1 MDDIR
6 DDIRQLREILLNQQ
20 REQNVQVSEV
30 LREEVAILEGAI
42 SSRLETILAQH
53 NTEQGTFGLTK
64 GLKIRWKKKPIS

>member
-53 NTEQGTFGLTK
+53 NTEQG
-64 GLKIRWKKKPIS
+64 I